1 MSDEKFQILSNMLK
15 KKFKNKEVSISTGD
29 EVIEKTTVK
38 DFVDSGSVRMNLD
51 LGGGYPRG
59 RIIEIYGPEGSS
71 KSTLALTAVRNEQAL
86 GNRCAYID
94 VERSLNKDYMVAL
107 GIDFNKLLL
116 VQTDTAEEA
125 WSAVEMIAQNGEI
138 SLIVVDSLAAMVPEA
153 VREKGIEGDTM
164 ARLAAVNTKAITL
177 VNPFIEKTGTT
188 LILINQVRQGL
199 DMFGPKETTPGGNIV
214 KFFASQRLRVK
225 RKSFEKDKD
234 GIPNGQITQYQVIKN
249 KVGPPGKEGEFK
261 LIFGKGIDV
270 ASDLVDAAFSVGTV
284 GLEAAGSWIK
294 MDGKTICQGKE
305 NFTQMVAEDTELFD
319 KIKLRLTKKEEV
331 VVVSQ

>member
-29 EVIEKTTVK
+29 EV
-38 DFVDSGSVRMNLD
+38 
-51 LGGGYPRG
+51 
-59 RIIEIYGPEGSS
+59 
-71 KSTLALTAVRNEQAL
+71 
-86 GNRCAYID
+86 
-94 VERSLNKDYMVAL
+94 
-107 GIDFNKLLL
+107 
-116 VQTDTAEEA
+116 
-125 WSAVEMIAQNGEI
+125 
-138 SLIVVDSLAAMVPEA
+138 
-153 VREKGIEGDTM
+153 
-164 ARLAAVNTKAITL
+164 
-177 VNPFIEKTGTT
+177 IEKTGTT

-270 ASDLVDAAFSVGTV
+270 ASDLVDAAFSVGTA